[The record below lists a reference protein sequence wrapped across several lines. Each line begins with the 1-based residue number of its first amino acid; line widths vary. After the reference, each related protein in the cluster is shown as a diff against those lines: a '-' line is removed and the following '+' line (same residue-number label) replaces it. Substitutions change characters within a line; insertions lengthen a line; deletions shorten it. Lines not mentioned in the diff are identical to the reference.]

1 MKVVP
6 SEVTVMLYFLN
17 LRNDWNRKI
26 LEGTGN
32 VAASWWNREKRI
44 IISVFVIIFEG
55 SYVESS
61 KKSSA
66 CMFNVHQY
74 RETSWKL
81 ECQLC
86 LILRDSMDHSP
97 PGSSVCGILQA
108 RIPEW
113 VAISS
118 SMGYSRARDWTHI
131 SFITGRLLTV
141 WAAGEAP
148 WWTLNTL
155 FTLAYKFFSSV
166 PLLNHVRL
174 CDPMDYNT
182 PGFPI
187 HHQLPELAQT
197 HVHWVSDAIQLSHP
211 LLLLPSVFPSIRV
224 FSNESVLHIR
234 WPKYWSFSFSI
245 SPSSEYSG
253 LISFRIDWL
262 D

>member
-6 SEVTVMLYFLN
+6 SEVTVMVYFLN

-32 VAASWWNREKRI
+32 GAASWWDREKRI

-74 RETSWKL
+74 RETSWKW

-86 LILRDSMDHSP
+86 LTLRDSMDHSP

-155 FTLAYKFFSSV
+155 FTLAYKFFSLV
-166 PLLNHVRL
+166 PLPSHVRL
-174 CDPMDYNT
+174 CDPMDARLPYPSPAPRAGSDSCPSSQWCHPT
-182 PGFPI
+182 ISSSSPPAFSLSQ
-187 HHQLPELAQT
+187 HQGLFQ
-197 HVHWVSDAIQLSHP
+197 WVSSSHQVAKILEFQLQHQ
-211 LLLLPSVFPSIRV
+211 
-224 FSNESVLHIR
+224 
-234 WPKYWSFSFSI
+234 SFQWI
-245 SPSSEYSG
+245 
-253 LISFRIDWL
+253 FRTDFL
-262 D
+262 